1 VQRVLAEARRHR
13 APLPAQRLQA
23 LWNDLGRAA
32 APQAAE
38 AIWILTA
45 APKEALPLLQ
55 KHLQPVPLVDAARVT
70 RLVAD
75 LDSQRYEVRQRA
87 SEELEKLG
95 DLAEPALRRALE
107 GKPSLEMRQRV
118 EQLVQKLEAPIQEP
132 ERLRALRAIE
142 VLEQINTAEARQM
155 LERLAKGAP
164 ESRLTQDAQ
173 AALERLGK

>member
-1 VQRVLAEARRHR
+1 LWSELGSAE
-13 APLPAQRLQA
+13 
-23 LWNDLGRAA
+23 

-38 AIWILTA
+38 AIWTLAA
-45 APKEALPLLQ
+45 APKEALPLLH
-55 KHLQPVPLVDAARVT
+55 KHLRPVPQLDAARVA

-75 LDSQRYEVRQRA
+75 LDSQRYDVRQRA

-95 DLAEPALRRALE
+95 DLAEPALRRVLQ

-118 EQLVQKLEAPIQEP
+118 ERLVHKLEEP
-132 ERLRALRAIE
+132 LQDPEQLRALRAIE
-142 VLEQINTAEARQM
+142 VLEQINTAEARQL

-173 AALERLGK
+173 AALDRLSQPR